1 MVSRR
6 GLLAA
11 IGAFGGG
18 GYLYFTNEDV
28 KKRINKVAGGA
39 LQGVVGPPPT
49 ETMIGSVEGPK
60 REQFDPDAEG
70 GSSVQY
76 TSLVKKIEFYDSGAA
91 KIYPKSDH
99 GCYEAM
105 AFRHEDTNLS
115 LDSNGT
121 TDTSDA
127 LATWSFGEFDE
138 VLTVDMAGAIENKG
152 NYPNS
157 TFVLQMV
164 SEDGVCISANS
175 DVQFEVPDPY
185 ME

>member
-1 MVSRR
+1 MASRR

-18 GYLYFTNEDV
+18 GFLYFTNEEV
-28 KKRINKVAGGA
+28 KERINEVAGGA
-39 LQGVVGPPPT
+39 LQGVAGPPPT
-49 ETMIGSVEGPK
+49 ETMIASVEGPQ
-60 REQFDPDAEG
+60 RRQFDPDEG
-70 GSSVQY
+70 EATEQY
-76 TSLVKKIEFYDSGAA
+76 TSLIKKIEFYESGAA
-91 KIYPKSDH
+91 QIYPKSDH

-105 AFRHEDTNLS
+105 AFRHKDTNLS
-115 LDSNGT
+115 MDSNGM

-138 VLTVDMAGAIENKG
+138 VLTVDMAGAIEKKG

-164 SEDGVCISANS
+164 SNDGICISAFS
-175 DVQFEVPDPY
+175 EVEFEVPESYIP
-185 ME
+185 